1 MTDEFQPKIILSS
14 DEMEKKIEE
23 ALKEVHDA
31 VGGTMGPSGQLV
43 MYEHHTNNV
52 YPIVTKDGVS
62 VAQMIAFA
70 DEAKNNAAQFLIQA
84 ARKQVEET
92 GDGTTLTTILAYKLY
107 TEGRKLITAGYD
119 TNDVLSGYE
128 IAAKEI
134 IEELQAQSPQEV
146 GLKELENIARIS
158 SNGDMKLAKII
169 AEAVHRT
176 GKYGKV
182 TQQRNFTEEHEIE
195 YIDGYPLNVGIMEK
209 EFANDGNIMTLKDA
223 YILCTEKALV
233 DGNQLMPLVKK
244 LRAKHENKEAP
255 QLLIISPRISGDVM
269 QVLKK
274 NITQGDKSIF
284 IAHILCSRDLRP
296 TKNKYILEDIAS
308 ISGGTFVDEHSG
320 YRIDQVTIDMLGRAK
335 TVHSNPEQTVIIG
348 FEKANIENRQKYLEA
363 QIELTQQPITKE
375 ICEESI
381 AKVRGCMAI
390 IRVGGQNLSEQSEI
404 LFRVDDA
411 IRACQSAREMGYVRG
426 GGVAMILAMREVLKN
441 LRSSKESK
449 SVCEGWNAFMSLLTY
464 PTETILKNAKRKDY
478 ESVIEK
484 IKTEGAKGYNIKKKE
499 YKDMLKL
506 GVIDPTKVIVQAIKN
521 ALSVAICL
529 LRTNVIIIRDTNTE
543 GRCKNE

>member
-1 MTDEFQPKIILSS
+1 
-14 DEMEKKIEE
+14 
-23 ALKEVHDA
+23 
-31 VGGTMGPSGQLV
+31 
-43 MYEHHTNNV
+43 
-52 YPIVTKDGVS
+52 
-62 VAQMIAFA
+62 
-70 DEAKNNAAQFLIQA
+70 
-84 ARKQVEET
+84 
-92 GDGTTLTTILAYKLY
+92 
-107 TEGRKLITAGYD
+107 
-119 TNDVLSGYE
+119 
-128 IAAKEI
+128 
-134 IEELQAQSPQEV
+134 
-146 GLKELENIARIS
+146 
-158 SNGDMKLAKII
+158 
-169 AEAVHRT
+169 
-176 GKYGKV
+176 
-182 TQQRNFTEEHEIE
+182 
-195 YIDGYPLNVGIMEK
+195 
-209 EFANDGNIMTLKDA
+209 
-223 YILCTEKALV
+223 
-233 DGNQLMPLVKK
+233 
-244 LRAKHENKEAP
+244 
-255 QLLIISPRISGDVM
+255 
-269 QVLKK
+269 
-274 NITQGDKSIF
+274 
-284 IAHILCSRDLRP
+284 LCSRDLRP

-308 ISGGTFVDEHSG
+308 ISGGTFVDENSG
-320 YRIDQVTIDMLGRAK
+320 YRIDQITIDMLGRAK

-426 GGVAMILAMREVLKN
+426 GGVAMILAV
-441 LRSSKESK
+441 KEIIGNTTNRAQETNTSIR
-449 SVCEGWNAFMSLLTY
+449 EGWYTFLNLMSY
-464 PTETILKNAKRKDY
+464 PAETILKNAKRKDC
-478 ESVIEK
+478 ETVIEK